1 MFLVQPIK
9 PEDATGKLKLF
20 YKQIEKAMGYIP
32 PHFEV
37 FATIDLPSMQAFTQ
51 LNIYMMTHPKIKR
64 ELLPFLRL
72 YIAKKECRG
81 YCTNFNTQILTKMGI
96 EKEVINDLENRLDD
110 IPFDA
115 DQRTLLKKVLKAVEE
130 PQSFG
135 EADLQELYALG
146 FSDKDFFDLLNYA
159 CEFNAKSKMIEVYL
173 R

>member
-9 PEDATGKLKLF
+9 PEDATGELKLF

-37 FATIDLPSMQAFTQ
+37 FATIDFPSMQAFTQ
-51 LNIYMMTHPKIKR
+51 LNIYMMTHLKIKR

-72 YIAKKECRG
+72 HIAKKECRG
-81 YCTNFNTQILTKMGI
+81 YCTNFNTQILMKMGI
-96 EKEVINDLENRLDD
+96 DKEIINDLENRLDD
-110 IPFDA
+110 IPFEA
-115 DQRTLLKKVLKAVEE
+115 DQKTLLRKVLKALEE

-135 EADLQELYALG
+135 ETDLKELYELG

-159 CEFNAKSKMIEVYL
+159 CEFTAKSKMIEVYL